1 MQLFSL
7 LSWLLQATEEL
18 FAVAVYP
25 GALVLA
31 LLLLV
36 LLALREVAR
45 VSVGPRWQEITHLL
59 SVGIA
64 PLLVIFIATVV
75 VRVITALE

>member
-1 MQLFSL
+1 MLSF
-7 LSWLLQATEEL
+7 LSWLLQAMEGL

-45 VSVGPRWQEITHLL
+45 VSEGQRWREVTHLL

-64 PLLVIFIATVV
+64 PLLVIFIAAVV
-75 VRVITALE
+75 VRVVTALQ